1 MQLTDEERSELE
13 TQLCDQER
21 KKAEI
26 SMMKV
31 IHDLK
36 NPVSAIEELIND
48 TDEDEEEEEFQKKPN
63 KSIRKMTL
71 DPNDINQGYDKSKI
85 CQKCVKILRYLKSGI
100 NSEISDLSEMLE
112 NLKTS
117 FKLGHSMDIV
127 EEKVKVTT

>member
-1 MQLTDEERSELE
+1 LQLTDEERNELE

-26 SMMKV
+26 NMMKV

-36 NPVSAIEELIND
+36 NPVSAIEELINH
-48 TDEDEEEEEFQKKPN
+48 TDEDEKEEIQKKPN
-63 KSIRKMTL
+63 KCRKISL
-71 DPNDINQGYDKSKI
+71 DPNDINQGYDLSKI
-85 CQKCVKILRYLKSGI
+85 CQQCKIILSYLKKEI
-100 NSEISDLSEMLE
+100 NSEIIDLSEMLE

-117 FKLGHSMDIV
+117 FKIGHSMDIV